1 MNQPLRLAVLIT
13 HPIQYFRPVFAELAK
28 QPGLELR
35 VFFGCDHGRRSSLDP
50 DFGVSFAWD
59 VPADEGFPHI
69 FLSCA
74 PLEKLSRLRSALSL
88 IHI

>member
-35 VFFGCDHGRRSSLDP
+35 VFLGCDHGLRSSLDP

-59 VPADEGFPHI
+59 APANKGFPHAFI
-69 FLSCA
+69 SQA
-74 PLEKLSRLRSALSL
+74 PLEQLS
-88 IHI
+88 